1 VATTIKKTWL
11 KLSEVLEEMN
21 VGRSTFDLWRAEGRA
36 PRCYK
41 LPNGQLRIK
50 RTDLDN
56 WMREL
61 EEVPS

>member
-1 VATTIKKTWL
+1 MATTIKKTWL

>member
-1 VATTIKKTWL
+1 MATTIKKTWL

-21 VGRSTFDLWRAEGRA
+21 VGRSTFDLWRTEGRA